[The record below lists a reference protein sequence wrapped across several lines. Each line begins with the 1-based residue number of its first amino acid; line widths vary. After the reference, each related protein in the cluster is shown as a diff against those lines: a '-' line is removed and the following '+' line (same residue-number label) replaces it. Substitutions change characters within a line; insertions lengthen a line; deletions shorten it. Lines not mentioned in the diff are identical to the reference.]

1 MESLFRLRFNSEH
14 PLKGA
19 KMNLHTY
26 PDYSLIEVLRQLGT
40 VDISISPPS
49 RHDCIN
55 QLSLLSSL
63 KLRFIFILK

>member
-1 MESLFRLRFNSEH
+1 
-14 PLKGA
+14 
-19 KMNLHTY
+19 MNLHTY